1 MKIGF
6 VLDDRLD
13 KPDGVQQYVKLL
25 GSWLTADGHE
35 VHYLVGESPRTTHQN
50 VHHLSRTVNVKF
62 NKNRMA
68 IPLPANKKNIHELL
82 ARDQFDILHVQMPYS
97 PLLAGRV
104 VAAAGPHTAVVGT
117 FHILPHGKISSTG
130 TKVLSAVLKKN
141 KQRFDGFISVSAAA
155 QVFAASHFGINST
168 VLPNVVDLK
177 HYEKGRML
185 KKYADKQNIIFLG
198 RLVER
203 KGAPYL
209 LDAYSR
215 LVEKYPEMAATTRL
229 IICGTGPERLK
240 LAQAAKV
247 IMKNYAAEI
256 TFAGF
261 LKEEDKP
268 DYLASAAIAVF
279 PSTGG
284 ESFGIVLIEA
294 MAAGAGVTLGGDNP
308 GYRSVIGSVP
318 RTIIDPKNAESFAMT
333 LHLLLKDKEL
343 AEHLHA
349 EQQTLVK
356 QFDVDH
362 VAPKIV
368 HFYETALAK
377 REHKRD
383 T

>member
-25 GSWLTADGHE
+25 GSWLSRGGHE
-35 VHYLVGESPRTTHQN
+35 VHYLVGESPASTHRF
-50 VHHLSRTVNVKF
+50 VHHLSKTVNVKF

-68 IPLPANKKNIHELL
+68 IPLPANKRNIKKLL
-82 ARDQFDILHVQMPYS
+82 AREQFDILHVQMPYS
-97 PLLAGRV
+97 PFLAGRV
-104 VAAAGPHTAVVGT
+104 VAAAEPNTAVVGT
-117 FHILPHGKISSTG
+117 FHILPHGKVSSAG
-130 TKVLSAVLKKN
+130 TKVLSAALKKN
-141 KQRFDGFISVSAAA
+141 KRRFDSFLSVSPAA
-155 QVFAASHFGINST
+155 QVFAKSHFGISSI

-177 HYEKGRML
+177 LYEKGRML
-185 KKYADKQNIIFLG
+185 KKYADKQNILFLG

-209 LDAYSR
+209 LEAYAR
-215 LVEKYPEMAATTRL
+215 LLAKYPEMASTTRL

-247 IMKNYAAEI
+247 ITKQYNAEI

-268 DYLASAAIAVF
+268 NYLASATIAVF

-318 RTIIDPKNAESFAMT
+318 RTIIDPENSETFAQT
-333 LHLLLKDKEL
+333 LHLLLTDKAL

-349 EQQTLVK
+349 EQKTLVR
-356 QFDVDH
+356 QFDIERIG
-362 VAPKIV
+362 PKIV
-368 HFYETALAK
+368 TFYESALAK
-377 REHKRD
+377 REHSRD